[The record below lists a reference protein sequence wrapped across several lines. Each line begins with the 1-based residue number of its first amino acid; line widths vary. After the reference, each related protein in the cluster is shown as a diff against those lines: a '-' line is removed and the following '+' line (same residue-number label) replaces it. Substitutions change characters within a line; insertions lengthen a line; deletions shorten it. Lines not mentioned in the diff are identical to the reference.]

1 MAVNESYGGPS
12 GIALRGVLTV
22 IAAVLLAVTI
32 LAPNMQWLS
41 ITLAA
46 ALFIGLI
53 AIVILGVRRPRSD
66 R

>member
-1 MAVNESYGGPS
+1 MTESYGGPS
-12 GIALRGVLTV
+12 GIALRVVLAV
-22 IAAVLLAVTI
+22 IAAGLLAVNI

-46 ALFIGLI
+46 VLLIGLI
-53 AIVILGVRRPRSD
+53 ALVVLGVRRRRSD

>member
-1 MAVNESYGGPS
+1 MTESYGGPS
-12 GIALRGVLTV
+12 GIALRVVLTV

-53 AIVILGVRRPRSD
+53 AIVVLGIRRRRSD

>member
-1 MAVNESYGGPS
+1 MAVTESYGGPS
-12 GIALRGVLTV
+12 GIALRVVLTV

-53 AIVILGVRRPRSD
+53 AIVVLGIRRRRSD